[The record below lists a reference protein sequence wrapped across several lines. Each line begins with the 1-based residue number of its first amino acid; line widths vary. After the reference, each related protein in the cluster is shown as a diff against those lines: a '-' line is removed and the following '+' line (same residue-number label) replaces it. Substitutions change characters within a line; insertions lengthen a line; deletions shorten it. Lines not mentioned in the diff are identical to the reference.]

1 MEEKPELDRALQAL
15 QDRLEVLGGKATEL
29 CQQHFD
35 LITTENKVRAWEG
48 KSVLFAQTRVRGF
61 SLTTNWYEIRWYG
74 SKAAKTRRMVK
85 KLINRQRGEHGYN
98 MAVLHKL
105 SQPWESN
112 IVETIE
118 PQLKEIRREVWLI
131 SKAIVQLKLARK
143 GGAK

>member
-98 MAVLHKL
+98 MAVLHK
-105 SQPWESN
+105 
-112 IVETIE
+112 
-118 PQLKEIRREVWLI
+118 
-131 SKAIVQLKLARK
+131 
-143 GGAK
+143 